1 LGAAL
6 PYSIASLANGSSI
19 MTKLL
24 GLVTLTSAIA
34 LAGIGS
40 AQPALAQQAAITN
53 IDIEMSRD
61 ARKGSYGIRAEITN
75 PNDFAVKNIQIRC
88 TIVNNKGKRLKV
100 YDSMILTTFPAKQTI
115 VVPRLDIGAWPEQ
128 AARASCTSST
138 AQRV

>member
-1 LGAAL
+1 
-6 PYSIASLANGSSI
+6 

-34 LAGIGS
+34 IAGIGS

-53 IDIEMSRD
+53 AAITNIDIEMSRD
-61 ARKGSYGIRAEITN
+61 ARKGPYGIRAEITN

-88 TIVNNKGKRLKV
+88 TVVNNKGRRLKI

-128 AARASCTSST
+128 AARASCTSSS